1 MRKKRQNAK
10 WTEQIKKE
18 EEAIFQETVKQ
29 AQREAEAES
38 DSQYG
43 FASDGSGLW

>member
-1 MRKKRQNAK
+1 MRKKRQDANWK
-10 WTEQIKKE
+10 NKSRKE
-18 EEAIFQETVKQ
+18 EEAIFQETVNQ

-43 FASDGSGLW
+43 SLSLQN